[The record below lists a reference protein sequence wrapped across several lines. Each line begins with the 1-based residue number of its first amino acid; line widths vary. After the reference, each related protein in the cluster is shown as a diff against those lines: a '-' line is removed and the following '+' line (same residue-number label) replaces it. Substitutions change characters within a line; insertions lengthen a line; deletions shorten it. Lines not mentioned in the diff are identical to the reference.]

1 MESYYLGKIQA
12 ILNRLKI
19 ENRTLLMEEVGGL
32 KLLLSN
38 IMLTKNGITQVW
50 LPGVINDVAE
60 EINKYNLKIDKNGKE
75 RFKI

>member
-19 ENRTLLMEEVGGL
+19 ENRTLLMEEVGKL